1 MSRYIKHNTDS
12 LAQNFIWVP
21 AAIYFGRRPVWLLT
35 CTIAFCFA
43 IWAALAKN
51 LNSLLAARVVVSIAG
66 SNTEA
71 LGAIMVNVRRFHLI
85 GH

>member
-1 MSRYIKHNTDS
+1 MLTVFG
-12 LAQNFIWVP
+12 QNFIWVP

-43 IWAALAKN
+43 IWAAVAKD

-71 LGAIMVNVRRFHLI
+71 LGAILVNVRLCDSI
-85 GH
+85 IDWSSG